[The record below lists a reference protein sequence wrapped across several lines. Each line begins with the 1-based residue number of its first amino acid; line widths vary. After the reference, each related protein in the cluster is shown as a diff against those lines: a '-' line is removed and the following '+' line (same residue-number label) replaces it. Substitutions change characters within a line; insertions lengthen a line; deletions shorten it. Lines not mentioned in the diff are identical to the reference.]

1 MLTDRQILVREEK
14 RKVVVRDNGSVRIIE
29 IARQGPPGAVGATG
43 PQGPAGLSG
52 LDDFDQSFASG
63 LTWTVNHNLGRF
75 PIVTILTTGNV
86 EMDAQIVHT
95 NNNQFVVHFA
105 APMAGSVRCV

>member
-29 IARQGPPGAVGATG
+29 IARQGPPGAAGPVG
-43 PQGPAGLSG
+43 PEIN
-52 LDDFDQSFASG
+52 DFEQSFAAA
-63 LTWTVNHNLGRF
+63 LTWTVNHNLGRL

-105 APMAGSVRCV
+105 APMAGGVRCV